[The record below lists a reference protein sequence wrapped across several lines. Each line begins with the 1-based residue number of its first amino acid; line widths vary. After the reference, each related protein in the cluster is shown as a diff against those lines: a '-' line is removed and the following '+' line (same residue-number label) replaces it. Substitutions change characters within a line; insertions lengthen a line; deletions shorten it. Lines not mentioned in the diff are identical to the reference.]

1 MQWFPNVYLPKCMS
15 ILNQN
20 KIIEAQPSSKRMKNT
35 NKQMVE
41 LVRIQGEN
49 KFNNNNWNCK
59 QWTSLFWYEIDEC
72 KWFDSMY

>member
-1 MQWFPNVYLPKCMS
+1 MS

-49 KFNNNNWNCK
+49 KFNNNN
-59 QWTSLFWYEIDEC
+59 
-72 KWFDSMY
+72 